1 MTQRRKAFVIGLFT
15 LIIAGSCLLF
25 FYINQQQKDSL
36 APTISTKEWLWL
48 NQHYDVLTLT
58 QESELPPFSYLN
70 PKGHWTGLTEDYLE
84 IIERRL
90 GFEFIRKQ
98 YGTQLQPATRQPKRP
113 ASIRVVYQL
122 PSKLKAE
129 DLVTTSYV
137 SVPHA
142 VFVNTKNRTR
152 KTYVLQNMEGL
163 CIAVVINSSIHNY
176 IKEFYPELNLTPTD
190 SELNALLA
198 LSNGRCDVALVNE
211 ATAYYKIHEF
221 NLVGLRK
228 VGSAGPALRLAFK
241 IQGDQPQLH
250 SILQKMLLSI
260 PEKTHEK
267 LAARWLK
274 GGRFANIALKR
285 MRQNFITF
293 LALATCGA
301 LLFFVWVTV
310 LRRQINQK
318 TAALQHE
325 LQLRKNVEKQLF
337 QGTKI
342 NSLGALA
349 CGFVHDVNNI
359 LTAVLG
365 YATLNRH
372 AQKNNTTQ
380 LQYNLDKIHLAA
392 SRAQDMAQ
400 NILNHSRDQ
409 DSHSTLL
416 PACNVVRD
424 SILFLKG
431 LLPPKIILHSK
442 LNGQQCI
449 INTSTSQI
457 AQLLLNLC
465 WNACDAM
472 QGKGN
477 LFITT
482 QRVIITEN
490 DLPPKDSKYLL
501 SCPAGEFFEIT
512 VRDTGPGI
520 PDDKLGQIFTP
531 FYTTKP
537 MVQGT
542 GIGLFIVRE
551 TIKRLR
557 GTLRIASSSHGTVFH
572 LLIPLACGTDAATM
586 DSTPDS
592 ESATSWQHD
601 TCSHPTP
608 HSQDRITKEK
618 NSEQLTIL
626 LVSSDKAVLD
636 FAKRL
641 YLRLGHIVHQA
652 TAENDALNFINTLD
666 ELSLSLIIINEA
678 HADEASGLSF
688 AQRVSDIDKTLPI
701 VLCTNQE
708 KDNCADLT
716 DQHNIL
722 EVVYEP
728 IMLRDYVKMT
738 SLARK
743 K

>member
-1 MTQRRKAFVIGLFT
+1 MTRCRKAVVIGLLS
-15 LIIAGSCLLF
+15 LIITGSFLLF
-25 FYINQQQKDSL
+25 FYINQQQESPE
-36 APTISTKEWLWL
+36 PTISTEEWLWL
-48 NQHYDVLTLT
+48 NQNYKALTLT
-58 QESELPPFSYLN
+58 QENEFPPFSYLN

-84 IIERRL
+84 IIEKRL

-98 YGTQLQPATRQPKRP
+98 YGTQLQPPTRQPKRP
-113 ASIRVVYQL
+113 ASIRIVYQL
-122 PSKLKAE
+122 PSQPITE

-152 KTYVLQNMEGL
+152 NTYVLQNMEGL
-163 CIAVVINSSIHNY
+163 SIAVVINSSIHNY
-176 IKEFYPELNLTPTD
+176 IKEFYPKLNLIPTD

-211 ATAYYKIHEF
+211 ATAYYKIDEF

-241 IQGDQPQLH
+241 IQGNQPQLH
-250 SILQKMLLSI
+250 SILQKMLKAI
-260 PEKTHEK
+260 PEETHEK

-274 GGRFANIALKR
+274 KGRFANIALKR
-285 MRQNFITF
+285 MKQNFITF
-293 LALATCGA
+293 LALAACGA
-301 LLFFVWVTV
+301 LLFFVWITV

-318 TAALQHE
+318 TAALQQE
-325 LQLRKNVEKQLF
+325 LQLRRNVEKQLF
-337 QGTKI
+337 QETKI
-342 NSLGALA
+342 TSLGALA

-365 YATLNRH
+365 YSTLSKH
-372 AQKNNTTQ
+372 SQKNNAAQ
-380 LQYNLDKIHLAA
+380 LQYNLDQIHLAA

-400 NILNHSRDQ
+400 NILNHSRDHET
-409 DSHSTLL
+409 HSTLL
-416 PACNVVRD
+416 PACDVVRD

-431 LLPPKIILHSK
+431 LLPPKITIHSK
-442 LNGQQCI
+442 LRGQQYI

-477 LFITT
+477 LFIST

-490 DLPPKDSKYLL
+490 DLPPKDSNYLL

-512 VRDTGPGI
+512 VRDTGRGI
-520 PDDKLGQIFTP
+520 PDDKLDQIFTP

-537 MVQGT
+537 TVQGT

-557 GTLRIASSSHGTVFH
+557 GTLRVESSSHGTIFH
-572 LLIPLACGTDAATM
+572 LLIPLACNTDSAIM
-586 DSTPDS
+586 DSTTTS
-592 ESATSWQHD
+592 ESTTSWHHD
-601 TCSHPTP
+601 TCSLPTP
-608 HSQDRITKEK
+608 HYQDQITKEK
-618 NSEQLTIL
+618 TSEQLTIL
-626 LVSSDKAVLD
+626 LVSSDKAILD

-652 TAENDALNFINTLD
+652 TAENDALNFINTSD

-678 HADEASGLSF
+678 RTDEASGLRF
-688 AQRVSDIDKTLPI
+688 AQRVNDIDKTLPI
-701 VLCTNQE
+701 VLCTNQDA
-708 KDNCADLT
+708 DNCADLT
-716 DQHNIL
+716 EQHNIL
-722 EVVYEP
+722 EIAYNP

-743 K
+743 G

>member
-1 MTQRRKAFVIGLFT
+1 MTQRKKTVVIGLLS
-15 LIIAGSCLLF
+15 LIITGSCLLF
-25 FYINQQQKDSL
+25 FYITQQQES
-36 APTISTKEWLWL
+36 PESTISSEEWLWL
-48 NQHYDVLTLT
+48 NQNYNTLTLT
-58 QESELPPFSYLN
+58 QENELPPFSYLN

-84 IIERRL
+84 IIEKRL

-98 YGTQLQPATRQPKRP
+98 YGTQLQPPTRQPKHP
-113 ASIRVVYQL
+113 ASIRIVYQL
-122 PSKLKAE
+122 PPQPITE
-129 DLVTTSYV
+129 DLVTTSYA

-142 VFVNTKNRTR
+142 VFVNTQNRTR

-163 CIAVVINSSIHNY
+163 SIAVVINSSIHNY
-176 IKEFYPELNLTPTD
+176 IKKFYPELNLIPTD

-211 ATAYYKIHEF
+211 ATAFYKIDEF

-241 IQGDQPQLH
+241 IQGNQPRLH
-250 SILQKMLLSI
+250 SILQKMLKAI

-274 GGRFANIALKR
+274 GGRFADIALKR
-285 MRQNFITF
+285 MKQNFITF
-293 LALATCGA
+293 FAVAACGA
-301 LLFFVWVTV
+301 FLFFVWVTV
-310 LRRQINQK
+310 LRKQIDQK
-318 TAALQHE
+318 TAALQQE
-325 LQLRKNVEKQLF
+325 LRLRKNVEKQLL
-337 QGTKI
+337 QETKI

-365 YATLNRH
+365 YATLNSH
-372 AQKNNTTQ
+372 AQKSSTVQ
-380 LQYNLDKIHLAA
+380 LQYNLDQIHLAA

-409 DSHSTLL
+409 ESHSTLL
-416 PACNVVRD
+416 PACDVVRD

-442 LNGQQCI
+442 LNGQQCV

-472 QGKGN
+472 QGKGT

-482 QRVIITEN
+482 QQVTITEE
-490 DLPPKDSKYLL
+490 DLPPNNPRYLL
-501 SCPAGEFFEIT
+501 SCPVGKFFEIT

-520 PDDKLGQIFTP
+520 PEDMLDQIFTP

-537 MVQGT
+537 TVQGT

-551 TIKRLR
+551 TIKRLQ
-557 GTLRIASSSHGTVFH
+557 GTLRVESNSHGAVFH
-572 LLIPLACGTDAATM
+572 LLIPLAHSIDTNILASEAT
-586 DSTPDS
+586 
-592 ESATSWQHD
+592 TSWHHD
-601 TCSHPTP
+601 TCSLPVP
-608 HSQDRITKEK
+608 RSEDQITKEK
-618 NSEQLTIL
+618 TSEQLTIL
-626 LVSSDKAVLD
+626 LVSSDKDILD

-652 TAENDALNFINTLD
+652 TSENDALNFITTLD
-666 ELSLSLIIINEA
+666 ELSLSLVIINETR
-678 HADEASGLSF
+678 ADKTSGLKF
-688 AQRVSDIDKTLPI
+688 AQRVSDIDKSVPI
-701 VLCTNQE
+701 VLCTKQE
-708 KDNCADLT
+708 STDYADFT
-716 DQHNIL
+716 KQHNIADIA
-722 EVVYEP
+722 YHP

-738 SLARK
+738 SFARRE
-743 K
+743 